1 MNIYDKIVYYYEE
14 LNMRNPV
21 KGIWFRTETILNV
34 TIAFYIISIIL
45 LINKHILKSSSFSI
59 QTLIL
64 LSFVVP
70 FVFNLFYLSDK
81 KMYLIYKYYNPN
93 EKSNALWLIFVILL
107 TVFSFISFF
116 YCLITFSH

>member
-1 MNIYDKIVYYYEE
+1 MNFYDKIVYYYEE
-14 LNMRNPV
+14 LNMRNLV
-21 KGIWFRTETILNV
+21 KGIQFRTETILNL
-34 TIAFYIISIIL
+34 TIAFYLISIVL

-64 LSFVVP
+64 LSFVIP
-70 FVFNLFYLSDK
+70 FVFNLFYLSNK
-81 KMYLIYKYYNPN
+81 KMYSIYKYYNPD
-93 EKSNALWLIFVILL
+93 EKSNRIWLIFVVLI

>member
-1 MNIYDKIVYYYEE
+1 MNFYDKIVYYYEE

-21 KGIWFRTETILNV
+21 KGIQFRTETILNL
-34 TIAFYIISIIL
+34 TIAFYLISIVL

-64 LSFVVP
+64 LSFVIP
-70 FVFNLFYLSDK
+70 FVFNLFYLSNK
-81 KMYLIYKYYNPN
+81 KMYSIYKYYNPD
-93 EKSNALWLIFVILL
+93 EKSNRIWLIFVVLI